1 MTGDFSGRIEVAAY
15 RGGHDDRGGRDV
27 FVGSLTPGRGA

>member
-15 RGGHDDRGGRDV
+15 RRGHQDRGGCNV